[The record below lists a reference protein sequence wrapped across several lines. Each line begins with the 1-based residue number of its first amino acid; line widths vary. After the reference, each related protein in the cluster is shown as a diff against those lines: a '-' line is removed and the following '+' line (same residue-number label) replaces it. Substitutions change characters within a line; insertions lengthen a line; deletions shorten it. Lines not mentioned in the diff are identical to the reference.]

1 MRIYSRPH
9 RSEQDLL
16 NSATLHAQQE
26 RDGRDLLV
34 VDIAEID
41 ARRVYRQ
48 AGYPSTL
55 TYCVYELGLSRK
67 AALHRIH
74 VARVAWRL
82 PAILIALTERRL
94 HVTAVGILAP
104 HLTEENVEDLV
115 EAAAGKTAKEL

>member
-1 MRIYSRPH
+1 MKYCEHLQRNGA
-9 RSEQDLL
+9 DLL
-16 NSATLHAQQE
+16 RDAAAHATQE

-48 AGYPSTL
+48 AGYPSTVV
-55 TYCVYELGLSRK
+55 YCMEELGLSRK

-82 PAILIALTERRL
+82 PAILDALRERRVHL
-94 HVTAVGILAP
+94 TAVSLLAAHVT
-104 HLTEENVEDLV
+104 
-115 EAAAGKTAKEL
+115 